1 VVQNQFCSKI
11 PTVRFLAVPFKY
23 TFRVE
28 KEGTTVPYSA
38 FTDDIRHN
46 RGFVDL
52 RGRPDRATEI
62 AEGGASAAL
71 LNLLMQVASPDS
83 PIFTLGCDLGSHME
97 PTNVPLRRRAVAG
110 GYVQVAGI
118 HYHRTPTE
126 AYAALANSIVA
137 AARTQSGKDNWEID
151 FVGKGVRFQFEGE
164 PTGIQPSLWIWF
176 FARTSNEFSAMES
189 RERLITAISDTLV
202 MPNAVEPFTAAA
214 LQIG

>member
-1 VVQNQFCSKI
+1 M
-11 PTVRFLAVPFKY
+11 PFKY

-28 KEGTTVPYSA
+28 KEATTVPYPA
-38 FTDDIRHN
+38 LTDDIRHN

-52 RGRPDRATEI
+52 RGRPDLAMKVE
-62 AEGGASAAL
+62 EGSASAAL
-71 LNLLMQVASPDS
+71 RNLLTQVAMPNS

-97 PTNVPLRRRAVAG
+97 PTNVPLSRRAVAG

-137 AARTQSGKDNWEID
+137 KARAQCGKDNWTID

-176 FARTSNEFSAMES
+176 FAGARDEFSAMES
-189 RERLITAISDTLV
+189 RERLIAAISDTLV
-202 MPNAVEPFTAAA
+202 TPAAIEPFTAAA
-214 LQIG
+214 LQIR